1 MPGDLA
7 GFQQM
12 LNGYVGDL
20 GEIQVWMSDPGP
32 FRAGI
37 AWILFCG
44 NYSCVCV
51 CVCGV
56 CVCVCVCASV
66 VALVVKKLPTNAG
79 DLRDAGSIPGLGR
92 YPGAGH
98 GNLTYS
104 SVPGESPGQRS
115 LVGYSP

>member
-32 FRAGI
+32 FCAGI
-37 AWILFCG
+37 SWILFCG
-44 NYSCVCV
+44 NYSSVSVCVCAVCV
-51 CVCGV
+51 CVCT
-56 CVCVCVCASV
+56 SV
-66 VALVVKKLPTNAG
+66 VALVVKNLPTNAG
-79 DLRDAGSIPGLGR
+79 DLRDSGSIPGLGR